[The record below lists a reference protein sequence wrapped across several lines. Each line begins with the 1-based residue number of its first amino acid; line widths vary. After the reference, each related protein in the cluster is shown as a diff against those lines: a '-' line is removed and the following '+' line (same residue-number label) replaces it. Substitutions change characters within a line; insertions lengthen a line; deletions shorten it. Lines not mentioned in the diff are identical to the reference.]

1 MATLKVALVE
11 FQEAQCFFVLAVQ
24 IAALMVNS
32 NYTLFTGA
40 DSSWFGFLQ
49 DQNSAGL
56 LAVCGAMPVPLTQ
69 VALFRANLSSAY
81 TLSLAL
87 AATILSIVT
96 CHSMT
101 VMGDFSIEADKLL
114 DLFRDVNHLKEC
126 GDKTSPRTFCG
137 TLEDARDALPGGGLV
152 LGYYFLTSTGISLV
166 LSLLLALTIA
176 DAVATRYDDLLVSM
190 RVVVGQRGMVLLRA
204 VRAFIIINC
213 ELVIVVAIGFGLH
226 DQLSLYKWVYEA
238 SNWGVGQFV
247 ALLIWAPV
255 VSKYFYLVVCKYT
268 LYLDSM

>member
-1 MATLKVALVE
+1 MTTLKVALVE
-11 FQEAQCFFVLAVQ
+11 FQEAQCFFVLVVQ
-24 IAALMVNS
+24 IAALMGNS

-56 LAVCGAMPVPLTQ
+56 LAVCGVMPVPLTQ
-69 VALFRANLSSAY
+69 LALFRANLSSVY

-87 AATILSIVT
+87 VATILSIVT

-101 VMGDFSIEADKLL
+101 IVGDFSIEADKLL

-126 GDKTSPRTFCG
+126 GDRTSPRTFCG

-152 LGYYFLTSTGISLV
+152 LGYGFLTSTGISIV
-166 LSLLLALTIA
+166 LSLLLVLTIA
-176 DAVATRYDDLLVSM
+176 DAVATRFGALVESI
-190 RVVVGQRGMVLLRA
+190 RDVVGERGIVWLRA
-204 VRAFIIINC
+204 GRDFIVVGC

-226 DQLSLYKWVYEA
+226 DQRSLYKWVYEA
-238 SNWGVGQFV
+238 SNWGVGQFA
-247 ALLIWAPV
+247 ALLIWVPV
-255 VSKYFYLVVCKYT
+255 VSKYLYLVVCKWS
-268 LYLDSM
+268 LYLNSV